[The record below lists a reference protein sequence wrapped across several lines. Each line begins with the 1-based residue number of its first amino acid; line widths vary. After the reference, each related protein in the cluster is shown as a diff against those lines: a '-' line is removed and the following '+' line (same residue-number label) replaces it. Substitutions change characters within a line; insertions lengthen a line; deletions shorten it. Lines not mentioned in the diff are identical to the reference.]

1 MPSPAPAAALALAAT
16 LVGCGTGAPR
26 AVPADEAADVVLEG
40 LPFAELAVPPDS
52 RDGREPPGDIS
63 LRDTWRYLGESRQGM
78 HKWATSIPIRPRG
91 LFFHRPQPG
100 MELRKGGKALRYD
113 RFGKSK
119 APMWIHDRREIV
131 VYTPEKGREPPPG
144 TYVLSYP
151 KATERER
158 ALNQAWSGR
167 EGAAFVWTSV
177 QDDWDNRRG
186 LLLPA
191 PATAA
196 WDLTVPPGG
205 ELRFAAGLVEPEV
218 LDDDA
223 SDGATLR
230 VEVDV
235 DGETRE
241 ISATPLAVGAFVDQ
255 RLDLSAFAGRSI
267 RLRLRTD
274 PGPTARFDYAFVAE
288 PIVTSNRADPV
299 RVVMVF
305 VDTLRPDHLSMY
317 GYPRDTSVALDPMV
331 QRSAVFTQARS
342 IAPWT
347 LPSARTLVTGR
358 QPEFFFEA
366 ESLPGILGQRG
377 WATAFFAGN
386 VYLSNNFQMTKDWQF
401 HRVGLWPQAEETTDD
416 ALAWL
421 DAHEGRNA
429 LLQVHYMSP
438 HLPYVEPPEYRR
450 KYAGDPPDGLREQ
463 FYLSDVRKAK
473 IESDPD
479 AQQYVRDRY
488 DNNIR
493 YATDQ
498 IRRIV
503 DRLDDNDILL
513 FFSDHGEEF
522 WDHQGFEHGHSLYD
536 ELLRVPLVV
545 RAPGVQPGD
554 VDAPVS
560 LLDVAPTIL
569 DLVGVP
575 VPPEMEGQSLGPLL
589 RREPGA
595 AEAFARRDQAF
606 GRQLYGLERWG
617 VLHENKKWT
626 TTEGREQLFD
636 LDVDAA
642 EKKNLLRDYDLD
654 TAPWR
659 QALGEALDR
668 SVMAGYR
675 LVPSAHRGDDGSIP
689 GLWALCTVPGG
700 FSAAWKADDPLE
712 NSDAT
717 VQTIADPAVLRAQ
730 LDRFGFAD
738 HPVAEGDGGI
748 EVCWKPGW
756 SGGREVYLGPA
767 RPLSEAGPSLR
778 CSVWIGDAE
787 GGQRGALAVPAGRDP
802 GFGDDR
808 TPLAK
813 LNFDRRK
820 ISLEHGIAP
829 IPDARAI
836 SVGATDAESTDLL
849 RAMGYLVPDAAE
861 HTDSGCEP
869 PRVTP

>member
-1 MPSPAPAAALALAAT
+1 MSTLLPTLTLA
-16 LVGCGTGAPR
+16 LVGCGSDRRPPGVGGAD
-26 AVPADEAADVVLEG
+26 ASEVVLSA
-40 LPFAELAVPPDS
+40 LPFAELVVPADS
-52 RDGREPPGDIS
+52 RDGREPPSDIP
-63 LRDTWRYLGESRQGM
+63 LRGTWRYTGETRQGM
-78 HKWATSIPIRPRG
+78 HKWATDIPIRPRG

-100 MELRKGGKALRYD
+100 MELRKSGKALRYD

-131 VYTPEKGREPPPG
+131 VYTPEKGREPVPG
-144 TYVLSYP
+144 TFVLSYP

-158 ALNQAWSGR
+158 ALNRAWSGQDDP
-167 EGAAFVWTSV
+167 AAFAWTSI

-191 PATAA
+191 PGTAA
-196 WDLTVPPGG
+196 WDLTVPASA

-218 LDDDA
+218 RDGPG
-223 SDGATLR
+223 SDGATLV
-230 VEVDV
+230 VEVDA
-235 DGETRE
+235 DGRTEE
-241 ISATPLAVGAFVDQ
+241 VYSGPLDVGAFVDR
-255 RLDLSAFAGRSI
+255 RLDLSRWSGRAV
-267 RLRLRTD
+267 RLRLRTE
-274 PGPTARFDYAFVAE
+274 PGATSTFDYAFVAE
-288 PIVTSNRADPV
+288 PIVASNRADPV

-317 GYPRDTSVALDPMV
+317 GYGRDTSAALDPLAA
-331 QRSAVFTQARS
+331 SATVFTQARS
-342 IAPWT
+342 VAPWT
-347 LPSARTLVTGR
+347 LPSARTIVTGR
-358 QPEFFFEA
+358 QPEYFFEA
-366 ESLPGILGQRG
+366 ASLPALLGERG

-386 VYLSNNFQMTKDWQF
+386 VYLSNNFQMTRDWDF
-401 HRVGLWPQAEETTDD
+401 HRVGLWPKAEETTDD

-438 HLPYVEPPEYRR
+438 HLPYVEPEEYRR
-450 KYAGDPPDGLREQ
+450 RYAGATPDGLREQ
-463 FYLSDVRKAK
+463 FYLSDVKKAK

-488 DNNIR
+488 DNNVR

-498 IRRIV
+498 VRRIV
-503 DRLDDNDILL
+503 DRLDDNDVLL

-545 RAPGVQPGD
+545 KAPGVQPGT

-560 LLDVAPTIL
+560 LLDVAPTVL

-575 VPPEMEGQSLGPLL
+575 VPEEMEGRSLGPLL

-595 AEAFARRDQAF
+595 AEAFAERDQAF

-617 VLHENKKWT
+617 VLHESKKWT

-636 LDVDAA
+636 LDVDAG
-642 EKKNLLRDYDLD
+642 EKKNLLKELDLD
-654 TAPWR
+654 TSAYR
-659 QALGEALDR
+659 GALGDALGR
-668 SVMAGYR
+668 KVMSGYR
-675 LVPSAHRGDDGSIP
+675 LVPSAHRGDDKDVP
-689 GLWALCTVPGG
+689 GLWAMCTVPGG

-712 NSDAT
+712 NSDAS
-717 VQTIADPAVLRAQ
+717 VQTISDPAVLRAQ

-738 HPVAEGDGGI
+738 HPVTDGDGGV

-756 SGGREVYLGPA
+756 AGAREVYFGPA
-767 RPLSEAGPSLR
+767 RPLSEVGPALR
-778 CSVWIGDAE
+778 CSVWSGDAE
-787 GGQRGALAVPAGRDP
+787 GGQRGDLAVPPGREP

-808 TPLAK
+808 TPLSK
-813 LNFDRRK
+813 LNLDRRK
-820 ISLEHGIAP
+820 VSLELGIAP
-829 IPDARAI
+829 IPDERTAALE
-836 SVGATDAESTDLL
+836 GNDAESTDLL
-849 RAMGYLVPDAAE
+849 RAMGYLVPDQAE
-861 HTDSGCEP
+861 HAESGCVP
-869 PRVTP
+869 PRVAP